1 MKARPITQE
10 TVYLYHISQDSQRGQ
25 DIARAMEGISVPV
38 EEIKEELLGETLG
51 YCLGLPGFPKTGGPI
66 PEAGFEEEVLVM
78 KGFTKQSMDRMLKE
92 FQRKNIP
99 PVALKAVL
107 TEHNSKWRC
116 IDFFK
121 ELKREHLFMN
131 AYQSLRRLVF
141 LAEQQKGQTAEL
153 QEAVRKA
160 REQLAKGDQVSFEE
174 LAQVLEELKNS
185 FSKNNVE

>member
-10 TVYLYHISQDSQRGQ
+10 TVYLYHISPGSQRGQ
-25 DIARAMEGISVPV
+25 EIARALAGISVQV

-51 YCLGLPGFPKTGGPI
+51 YCLGLPGFPKTDAPV

-107 TEHNSKWRC
+107 TEHNSKWSC

-121 ELKREHLFMN
+121 ELKQEHLFMN
-131 AYQSLRRLVF
+131 AYHSLRRLVF
-141 LAEQQKGQTAEL
+141 LAEQQKDQTAEL

-160 REQLAKGDQVSFEE
+160 KEQLAKGDQVRFGE
-174 LAQVLEELKNS
+174 LTQALERLKNS
-185 FSKNNVE
+185 FSEISAE